1 MYKKGTL
8 PVYIMDVTTGSISD
22 HIKKLAIPASI
33 GFFFQVMYNVVDT
46 IYAGQLSTTAIASLS
61 LSFPVFFIIIALGI
75 GISQGAT
82 VLISHALGAKQKDDA
97 KRIASKAIGFS
108 IIISFFLTL
117 LGLAL
122 SPWLFTLLGASGDYL
137 VMSVLYMNIICLGS
151 FTFLVA
157 NAANASLSAQ
167 GNMKPLRNSMIAAF
181 FLNIILNP
189 WFMYGGFGLP
199 AMGLAGIALATIVTQ
214 FLSMCYLLYVVS
226 RSDLWP
232 GLTWKAFR
240 PNRATYWEITK
251 QGFPASLNMLT
262 VAVGIFILTYY
273 ISPFG
278 QEAVAMYGISTRIE
292 QIFLLPAIGLNIATL
307 TIVGQNY
314 GAKRF
319 DRIKEAYE
327 LCLRYGFYVSLIGL
341 VLLLIIP
348 QIILRIF
355 TQDAQVISL
364 GIIYLRIAALMLYS
378 YVVMFLT
385 VALMQ
390 GLKRPMFGLYVG
402 ISRQVIL
409 PLLLIPL
416 GIALLGLV
424 GIWWSLFLIINGFAL
439 GMWLYAR
446 HVLVKLQEST

>member
-1 MYKKGTL
+1 
-8 PVYIMDVTTGSISD
+8 MDVTTGPIKD

-82 VLISHALGAKQKDDA
+82 VLISHAIGAKLRDDA
-97 KRIASKAIGFS
+97 KRIGSKALSFALIV
-108 IIISFFLTL
+108 SFFLTIA
-117 LGLAL
+117 GLTL
-122 SPWLFTLLGASGDYL
+122 SPWLFGLLGASGEYL
-137 VMSVLYMNIICLGS
+137 AMSVLYMNIICLGS

-157 NAANASLSAQ
+157 NVANATLSAQ
-167 GNMKPLRNSMIAAF
+167 GNMKPLRNSMIVAF

-189 WFMYGGFGLP
+189 WFMYGGLGLP

-226 RSDLWP
+226 KTELWP
-232 GLTWKAFR
+232 GLSWKAFR

-292 QIFLLPAIGLNIATL
+292 QLFLLPAIGLNMAAL
-307 TIVGQNY
+307 TIIGQNY

-319 DRIKEAYE
+319 ERITETYT
-327 LCLRYGFYVSLIGL
+327 LCLKYGFYVSLIGL
-341 VLLLIIP
+341 VLLLTIP
-348 QIILRIF
+348 QFILRIF
-355 TQDAQVISL
+355 TQDLQVISI
-364 GIIYLRIAALMLYS
+364 GIVYLRIAALMLYS

-390 GLKRPMFGLYVG
+390 GIKRPMFGLYIGV
-402 ISRQVIL
+402 SRQIIL
-409 PLLLIPL
+409 PFLLIPL
-416 GIALLGLV
+416 GIALLGLI

-439 GMWLYAR
+439 GMWMYAR
-446 HVLVKLQEST
+446 SVLKKIH